1 MKINSMK
8 VFCLILTIVIIATQ
22 IIVPAYAEDVIQSNI
37 LKIGVNIEAYNPIS
51 TSPIIYNQGEEVIVK
66 ISVEQ
71 NTGISFLYFDTFFNA
86 DAFEY
91 VSHESAKLFGDMESI
106 RYQEN
111 DGKFVFFV
119 NLSDEI
125 KTVTGDLFTI
135 TFKTKNKFCGDAQII
150 TKLHQDQEANCAVA
164 STIFN
169 DKNIYVPFESNTINS
184 AIHSIVKENTI
195 VIFVIFCASFF
206 NLL

>member
-71 NTGISFLYFDTFFNA
+71 KYRN
-86 DAFEY
+86 
-91 VSHESAKLFGDMESI
+91 
-106 RYQEN
+106 
-111 DGKFVFFV
+111 
-119 NLSDEI
+119 
-125 KTVTGDLFTI
+125 
-135 TFKTKNKFCGDAQII
+135 II
-150 TKLHQDQEANCAVA
+150 F
-164 STIFN
+164 IF
-169 DKNIYVPFESNTINS
+169 
-184 AIHSIVKENTI
+184 
-195 VIFVIFCASFF
+195 
-206 NLL
+206 